1 MRKGRFPSTGLYE
14 QSFGLIPL
22 DSYSFSSFRVSSKKQ
37 KQTRAGQSRPEQT
50 GADRSRPEQTGQGY
64 KVSKLGFG
72 KTRFVWVR
80 SPSNL
85 GSPATAHLEPI
96 CLLPTLPPKTCGQAS
111 ALPEL
116 TTLQEPPKPRSA
128 RLLPDLRVDLKDR
141 PTCTLDRFSATCCR
155 GLPHPRR
162 RAEKDRCKEECYSG
176 R

>member
-1 MRKGRFPSTGLYE
+1 MSHQKNKSRPE
-14 QSFGLIPL
+14 QA
-22 DSYSFSSFRVSSKKQ
+22 
-37 KQTRAGQSRPEQT
+37 RADQSRPEQI
-50 GADRSRPEQTGQGY
+50 GADQSRPEQTGQGY

-128 RLLPDLRVDLKDR
+128 RLLPDLRVDLTNR
-141 PTCTLDRFSATCCR
+141 PTCMHT
-155 GLPHPRR
+155 
-162 RAEKDRCKEECYSG
+162 RAHICMYVCFLFFVSKDLARWVHWQMKCQAILMASKSVLWHFEPSTVAIL
-176 R
+176 